1 MFCQLGGNL
10 HGAGEHTR
18 RKGSWVQRNLHNK
31 REQADTADQQKSWLS
46 DSLHNPGSRII
57 HMDQNCSFQVNQY
70 EDIHGGRPFAS
81 APDDLVTE
89 VALKRF

>member
-1 MFCQLGGNL
+1 MFCQLGGDL
-10 HGAGEHTR
+10 HGAGEHTLGE
-18 RKGSWVQRNLHNK
+18 GSWVQRNLHNK
-31 REQADTADQQKSWLS
+31 CEQADTADQQKSWLS
-46 DSLHNPGSRII
+46 DSLHNPGSKIVQ
-57 HMDQNCSFQVNQY
+57 MDQNCSFQVNQY